1 MKPAFKFK
9 GLRFMLLVAAL
20 FLTAAIFDPV
30 SAKAALD
37 KSLSILKVLLP
48 IFAIVI
54 FLMALIGY
62 LTQGKSRLENL
73 ARQRGVKGW
82 FWALMIGL
90 LSHGPMYAWYPL
102 LEQLR
107 KKGLPDGYITTFF
120 YARAVKL
127 PLLPLMADYF
137 GWAFTFFLTLYIVVA
152 SLLQGWI
159 VAWLERGRV
168 RL

>member
-20 FLTAAIFDPV
+20 FLTAAIFDPT
-30 SAKAALD
+30 SAKAALH

-48 IFAIVI
+48 IFGIVI

-73 ARQRGVKGW
+73 ARKRGAKGW

-137 GWAFTFFLTLYIVVA
+137 GWVFTFFLTLYIVVA

-159 VAWLERGRV
+159 VAWLERERV